1 MLIIHLQLTFP
12 FHLPILLV
20 HLPLPLPS
28 QPTDLW
34 LHLQLVA
41 PLWAPVSLP
50 ARDNCPPALQFSLLF
65 HSLCAAFLSRFH
77 FHYICR
83 YTSCLAIIIYTAAIL
98 YIKMLCSVKKRAA
111 KMRRG
116 SRSVVQSAV
125 PGRVVGLSAERK
137 MPTSPMLQQQM
148 LLLLWCMTATAACPK
163 MPVAVWH

>member
-1 MLIIHLQLTFP
+1 MAA
-12 FHLPILLV
+12 
-20 HLPLPLPS
+20 S
-28 QPTDLW
+28 A
-34 LHLQLVA
+34 QLVA

-83 YTSCLAIIIYTAAIL
+83 YTSCLAIIIYTAAIP
-98 YIKMLCSVKKRAA
+98 YIKMLCSVKKSAA

-137 MPTSPMLQQQM
+137 MPTSPMLQQLM

-163 MPVAVWH
+163 MPVGVWH

>member
-1 MLIIHLQLTFP
+1 MAA
-12 FHLPILLV
+12 
-20 HLPLPLPS
+20 S
-28 QPTDLW
+28 A
-34 LHLQLVA
+34 QLVA

-83 YTSCLAIIIYTAAIL
+83 YTSCLAIIIYTAVIL

-137 MPTSPMLQQQM
+137 MPTSPMLQQLM
-148 LLLLWCMTATAACPK
+148 LLLLLWCIAATAACPK